1 MKKRLLAGDPINTIA
16 KALGRSRT
24 TIYAEKKR
32 GTVVQ
37 IKQNKAVL
45 MYIADCGQLAYERTR
60 QGSFNTLKAGSIEPF
75 LSWVENKVRVDKWS
89 LDAAVATPY
98 VRVCLYAMKWC
109 VLKLYITTFT
119 KAF

>member
-75 LSWVENKVRVDKWS
+75 LSWVENKVRVDK
-89 LDAAVATPY
+89 V
-98 VRVCLYAMKWC
+98 
-109 VLKLYITTFT
+109 VLRCCCWLRLT
-119 KAF
+119 

>member
-1 MKKRLLAGDPINTIA
+1 MKNAFLLVILSILLP

-75 LSWVENKVRVDKWS
+75 YLG
-89 LDAAVATPY
+89 
-98 VRVCLYAMKWC
+98 
-109 VLKLYITTFT
+109 LKTR
-119 KAF
+119 